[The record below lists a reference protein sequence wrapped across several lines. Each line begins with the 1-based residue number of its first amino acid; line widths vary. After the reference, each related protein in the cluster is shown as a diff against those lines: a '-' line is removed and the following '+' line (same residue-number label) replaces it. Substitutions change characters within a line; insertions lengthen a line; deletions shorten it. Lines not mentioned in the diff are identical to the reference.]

1 MQTLLDYTQP
11 LIHLFVRTNSFPIFL
26 NISVEISCT
35 KNCCFR
41 PTPTLPVPV
50 HSMTI
55 ESVYGAAVLPFERN
69 SFIQGYISWTLLPA
83 ESSFG
88 KLSAASFSKPGV
100 TSWIEP
106 NSFPVAFLPW
116 QHCLLALS
124 IIRCPRTVAVMSK
137 TDVFRNEIA
146 SELSVFFF
154 SLTFTSKQILIQY
167 SVNETGPRSR
177 ACGRMNILQTG
188 WSSDDL
194 WKTRHI
200 SVVFY
205 WFHQFVEIVC
215 WTQTLAMEWESWGN
229 FKMNKSTF
237 EKMALSRHRE

>member
-26 NISVEISCT
+26 SISAEISCT

-55 ESVYGAAVLPFERN
+55 ESVYGTAVLPFERN

-154 SLTFTSKQILIQY
+154 FDLYIKTNSYTVIQLTRQ
-167 SVNETGPRSR
+167 VPGR
-177 ACGRMNILQTG
+177 AHAVEWTLQTG
-188 WSSDDL
+188 WSSDYL

-205 WFHQFVEIVC
+205 WFRQFVEIVC

-229 FKMNKSTF
+229 LRMNKSTLR
-237 EKMALSRHRE
+237 KWLCRE

>member
-26 NISVEISCT
+26 SISAEISCT

-55 ESVYGAAVLPFERN
+55 ESVYGTTVLPFERN

-154 SLTFTSKQILIQY
+154 FDLYIKTNSYTVIQLTRQ
-167 SVNETGPRSR
+167 VPGR
-177 ACGRMNILQTG
+177 AHAVEWTFCKPVDPLTTFGRHVTLVWFFIDFA
-188 WSSDDL
+188 SL
-194 WKTRHI
+194 WKL
-200 SVVFY
+200 
-205 WFHQFVEIVC
+205 FVE
-215 WTQTLAMEWESWGN
+215 L
-229 FKMNKSTF
+229 K
-237 EKMALSRHRE
+237 R